1 MEYGLVLWWL
11 VAYLALM
18 FVGMPLAAVLFPR
31 LADRG
36 AGFALA
42 VALALLWV
50 VVYLVGHLS
59 LTAGLWVGLA
69 VLALASGLAS
79 YRGVEIDRRRYAEVA
94 VVFTAAFCFLVA
106 IRAVDPAVHPA
117 GGEKFLDFGLLNSIL
132 RADRLPPEDMWF
144 AGQPVQYYYGGH
156 LLAAVLTRI
165 TGSAP
170 RYAYNL
176 ALAGFYATLVT
187 AAYGLAGS
195 VAASRGVSR
204 VQAGAFGAFFVGFA
218 SNLWTVSRLVIWPLP
233 DGIKVAVAK
242 AAGVDLEGQGVEGLS
257 ALAREG
263 PAGFSYWSASRVID
277 GTINE
282 FPLFA
287 WLNGDLHAHM
297 MSTPFVL
304 LIAGLCF
311 SYFRTPASERR
322 RRLLLVFGVVP
333 PLAGLL
339 AVVNTWSF
347 PIVGG
352 LVFLTLALA
361 PTDPASLLPSDLAER
376 VPAEG
381 VGHELARHVLALAG
395 AVIVTAL
402 GFLWSLP
409 FWLGTASGRS
419 IAFLPERSSMGGLVL
434 VHGAFL
440 LVFAV
445 YLARQGLPALERE
458 HADEVA
464 VLLALGV
471 VLAWGGA
478 SAPVVALLGPVLIV
492 GWILLRTQLGS
503 AGSGS
508 AADVDASPEAVS
520 DGGTAVA
527 GEGVSPSGG
536 SGVGDRLRGIVGF
549 ETLLVLA
556 GAGIVLLVEFAYVQ
570 EQAGPG
576 RLNTVFKTYA
586 DVWILWAVGA
596 GAALAHLVDV
606 DRELPDLALTGEY
619 WRTGL
624 QMLAVVLV
632 VSTSAYGALA
642 LSDHFSASGGFYN
655 DPENP
660 GLDAL
665 RFAEERHPTEAQAI
679 AWFDAEVEGQPNM
692 VSKPGTDMYG
702 WDANPVASLTGVPT
716 LAGWSHEIGY
726 RGRAVYSTRVDH
738 ANAIYTASP
747 ERRAYYLRAYDI
759 EYIYVGPAEVGAY
772 GSGEL
777 ETFDSMSGVT
787 LERQWADGD
796 VRVYRVTHEELPDSS
811 G

>member
-59 LTAGLWVGLA
+59 LTLGLWVGLA
-69 VLALASGLAS
+69 ALGVATGVAT
-79 YRGVEIDRRRYAEVA
+79 YRGVAVDRRRYGEVA
-94 VVFTAAFCFLVA
+94 AVFTLAFLFLVA
-106 IRAVDPAVHPA
+106 VRAVDPAVHAA

-132 RADRLPPEDMWF
+132 RTDRLPPEDMWF

-165 TGSAP
+165 TGTAP

-204 VQAGAFGAFFVGFA
+204 RRAGAFGAVLVGFA
-218 SNLWTVSRLVIWPLP
+218 SNLST
-233 DGIKVAVAK
+233 AVALGLWLVPMPVRRPLTG
-242 AAGVDLEGQGVEGLS
+242 ALGIELEGVVAG
-257 ALAREG
+257 G
-263 PAGFSYWSASRVID
+263 PAAFSYWSASRVID

-304 LIAGLCF
+304 LVAGLCF
-311 SYFRTPASERR
+311 SYFRTPASDRR
-322 RRLLLVFGVVP
+322 RRLLLVFGAVP

-361 PTDPASLLPSDLAER
+361 PTDPASLLPGDLATR
-376 VPAEG
+376 VPDSGA
-381 VGHELARHVLALAG
+381 VHELARHALALGGAG
-395 AVIVTAL
+395 VVAVL
-402 GFLWSLP
+402 GVVWSLP

-419 IAFLPERSSMGGLVL
+419 IGFLPERSSMGALVL

-445 YLARQGLPALERE
+445 YLTRQGLPALDRE
-458 HADEVA
+458 HADEVV
-464 VLLALGV
+464 VLLVLGA

-478 SAPVVALLGPVLIV
+478 SAPVVALLGPILVV
-492 GWILLRTQLGS
+492 GWILMRTQLGS
-503 AGSGS
+503 AGPGS
-508 AADVDASPEAVS
+508 AAGVDVSPDPVS
-520 DGGTAVA
+520 DGGVAVA
-527 GEGVSPSGG
+527 GDAAGPDDG
-536 SGVGDRLRGIVGF
+536 SGVGDRLGGVVGF
-549 ETLLVLA
+549 ETLLILA
-556 GAGIVLLVEFAYVQ
+556 GAGVVFIVEFAFVQ

-586 DVWILWAVGA
+586 DVWILWAVAA
-596 GAALAHLVDV
+596 GAALAHLVGVDADV
-606 DRELPDLALTGEY
+606 PDLALTGER
-619 WRTGL
+619 WRTAFQVL
-624 QMLAVVLV
+624 TVALV
-632 VSTSAYGALA
+632 VSTSIYGAFA

-660 GLDAL
+660 SLDAL
-665 RFAEERHPTEAQAI
+665 RFVDERHPAEAQAI
-679 AWFDAEVEGQPNM
+679 AWFDDLDGQPNM
-692 VSKPGTDMYG
+692 VSKPGTDMYS

-716 LAGWSHEIGY
+716 LAGWAHEVGY
-726 RGRAVYSTRVDH
+726 RDRGVYRTRVDH
-738 ANAIYTASP
+738 ANAIYTGSP
-747 ERRAYYLRAYDI
+747 EVRAYYLRAYEV
-759 EYIYVGPAEVGAY
+759 EYVYVGAAERGAY
-772 GSGEL
+772 GTSDL
-777 ETFDSMSGVT
+777 ETFESMSGVT
-787 LERQWADGD
+787 LATQWED
-796 VRVYRVTHEELPDSS
+796 VRVYRVTHEDLPETGD
-811 G
+811 